1 MKTAIVHLLDI
12 TELAIQPH
20 PIHGGKRPHRMFL
33 KVEIGSNFEFE
44 VPSSPRRHDIGSKFN
59 NVVDHQGIG

>member
-20 PIHGGKRPHRMFL
+20 PIHGGKRPRRMFL

-44 VPSSPRRHDIGSKFN
+44 VPSSPRMIF
-59 NVVDHQGIG
+59 V